1 MQFRT
6 EFPPFQGG
14 LAISHSDKALCVGS
28 CFSEH
33 MGARLARYKF
43 PVFINPFGIVYNPV
57 SIAGMLKFLL
67 SEAVFREEDLFCWQ
81 GLWHS
86 YQHHGQFSRADRAKA
101 LEGMNQRLAEAREFL
116 RQATR
121 LIITPGTATVFQ
133 LKKTGETV
141 ANCHKVPGQEFQRR
155 RLDVAEVRD
164 ALLDAFRLLRE
175 RLPGLQIILSVSPVR
190 HVRDGLVENQRS
202 KAVLL
207 LALEQVAEQ
216 LAGVHY
222 FPSYEIVMDDL
233 RDYRY
238 YEQDM
243 VHPGPQAVEYIWR
256 YFERAYFDAS
266 TRELCR
272 RVGQL
277 VDAAAH
283 RPLHPGS
290 SPHLDFVSQQ
300 LLAMDQLERDFPFLS
315 FDPERKKLSSY

>member
-1 MQFRT
+1 
-6 EFPPFQGG
+6 
-14 LAISHSDKALCVGS
+14 
-28 CFSEH
+28 
-33 MGARLARYKF
+33 MGARLSRHKF

-57 SIAGMLKFLL
+57 SMAGMLKLLL
-67 SEAVFREEDLFCWQ
+67 SEAVFREEDLFYWQ

-86 YQHHGQFSRADRAKA
+86 YQHHGRFSRADQSET
-101 LEGMNQRLAEAREFL
+101 LEAINRQLAEARTFL
-116 RQATR
+116 LQATR

-141 ANCHKVPGQEFQRR
+141 VNCHKVPAHEFDRR
-155 RLDVAEVRD
+155 RLGVAQVRD
-164 ALLDAFRLLRE
+164 ALLGAFQLLRE
-175 RLPGLQIILSVSPVR
+175 HLPDLQIILSVSPVR
-190 HVRDGLVENQRS
+190 HIRDGLVENQRS

-216 LAGVHY
+216 LVGLHY

-256 YFERAYFDAS
+256 YFEEAYFDAP
-266 TRELCR
+266 TRLLCR
-272 RVGQL
+272 RIGKL

-290 SPHLDFVSQQ
+290 SPHLDFVRQQ
-300 LLAMDQLERDFPFLS
+300 LSAMDQLERDFPFLN
-315 FDPERKKLSSY
+315 FDQERRQLSSY